1 MDFYVCMT
9 RPGERVAKRR
19 RCKTHVGSAHVIKR
33 EETVKWFKS
42 RFEGIVR

>member
-19 RCKTHVGSAHVIKR
+19 RCKSKIGASHRVNQA
-33 EETVKWFKS
+33 ETVKWYKN